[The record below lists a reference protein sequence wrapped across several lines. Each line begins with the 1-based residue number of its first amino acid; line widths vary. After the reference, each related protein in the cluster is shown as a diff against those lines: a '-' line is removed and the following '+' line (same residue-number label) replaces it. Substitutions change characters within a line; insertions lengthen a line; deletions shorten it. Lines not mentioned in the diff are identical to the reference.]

1 MSSRLAKTNTGK
13 AISWRS
19 KVSLNKKVSC
29 SMSCKC
35 YLISKRL
42 LKRNNSRVVS
52 LSEQENNIYTFV
64 PPHLVVFFL
73 YVYFLLKR
81 QMIGFNFAH
90 EFLWTTWFKT
100 TEGLCQ
106 NKSMLIILLSQREN
120 HTVWSKF
127 GKARSILLA
136 GPTWTDFLRVVQLYW
151 NWMSCFIELKYNIC
165 SQL

>member
-19 KVSLNKKVSC
+19 KVSVNKKVSC

-42 LKRNNSRVVS
+42 LKRNNSRVMS
-52 LSEQENNIYTFV
+52 LSEQENNIYIFV
-64 PPHLVVFFL
+64 PPHLVAFLL

-90 EFLWTTWFKT
+90 ELLWTTWFKVVSKQINLNHFAVPKGKSHSLVKIWQGKKHT
-100 TEGLCQ
+100 SCRANLNWFFEGSTVVLKLNLVLYRVKVQ
-106 NKSMLIILLSQREN
+106 YLLTAII
-120 HTVWSKF
+120 V
-127 GKARSILLA
+127 
-136 GPTWTDFLRVVQLYW
+136 
-151 NWMSCFIELKYNIC
+151 
-165 SQL
+165 